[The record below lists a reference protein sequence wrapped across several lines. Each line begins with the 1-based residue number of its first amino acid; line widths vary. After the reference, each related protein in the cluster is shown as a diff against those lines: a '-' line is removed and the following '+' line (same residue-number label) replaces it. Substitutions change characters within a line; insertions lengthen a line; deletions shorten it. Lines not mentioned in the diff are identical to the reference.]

1 MSIEVLFCC
10 ICGSQLDENG
20 FVACCAI
27 AAADCPSAADVC
39 APVAAWLCASP
50 GLATHTNA
58 RTAPAI
64 PVNFCRIIFTFSCCC
79 PCAQY
84 TERDAVLGASQGK
97 GDAWRVVEI

>member
-39 APVAAWLCASP
+39 APVAAWLRASP

-64 PVNFCRIIFTFSCCC
+64 PVNFCRIIFHLFLLM
-79 PCAQY
+79 PVRAIH
-84 TERDAVLGASQGK
+84 GARRSVARQSGQ
-97 GDAWRVVEI
+97 R